1 MMLSIFSEHKFR
13 RTLFELLVPLS
24 ERRHRLYTPKIPE
37 VKRGLKLR
45 LQEFYEARE
54 DGEAARAMEVRAGI
68 QS

>member
-1 MMLSIFSEHKFR
+1 M
-13 RTLFELLVPLS
+13 VPLS
-24 ERRHRLYTPKIPE
+24 ERPHRMYNHEIPE